1 MIDLRKKSCYRLES
15 QFLAI
20 IPGKHREEMAYVF
33 WTACVFSTNGLLA
46 DASVPPMRKE
56 VNGNRYM
63 KSFSCLDQFLCM
75 AFAQLSYRESLRDI
89 ESCLRAMKNKLF
101 HLGIRSHISRS
112 TLADANENRDW
123 RIFAD
128 FGQVLIGIARELYS
142 NDDFGVELDETVY
155 ALDSSTIDLCLS
167 VFPWAKFRKTKAA
180 IKMHTL
186 LDLRGSIPS
195 FISITHGKVHDVK
208 VLDQLIPEP
217 GAIYVMDRAYLDFKR
232 LYLLNQCM
240 AFFVIRSKK
249 NTQMRRLYSREI
261 DTTSGLRCD
270 QTIVLTGIKTRN
282 QYPDRLRRV
291 KYFDE
296 EKARSFSFISNN
308 FIVPALVITELYR
321 CRWQVEL
328 FFKWIK
334 TNLRIKA
341 FYGTSEN
348 AVKTQIWIAVSVYV
362 LVAIV
367 KKQMKLDDLQLYT
380 ILQILS
386 VTLFE
391 KEPLFQVLA
400 SSTHSNMDQSRS
412 NQLDLF
418 SC

>member
-1 MIDLRKKSCYRLES
+1 
-15 QFLAI
+15 
-20 IPGKHREEMAYVF
+20 
-33 WTACVFSTNGLLA
+33 
-46 DASVPPMRKE
+46 
-56 VNGNRYM
+56 M
-63 KSFSCLDQFLCM
+63 KSFSCFDQFLCM

-89 ESCLRAMKNKLF
+89 ESCLRAMQNKLY
-101 HLGIRSHISRS
+101 HLGIRSHVSRS
-112 TLADANENRDW
+112 TLADANEKRDW

-128 FGQVLIGIARELYS
+128 FAQVLIGIARELYS
-142 NDDFGVELDETVY
+142 NDEFGVELDETVY

-195 FISITHGKVHDVK
+195 FVSITHGKVHDVK
-208 VLDQLIPEP
+208 VLDRLIPEP
-217 GAIYVMDRAYLDFKR
+217 GAIYVMDRAYLDFER

-249 NTQMRRLYSREI
+249 NTLMRRLYSREI
-261 DTTSGLRCD
+261 DKTTGLRCD
-270 QTIVLTGIKTRN
+270 QTIVLTGIKTRK

-308 FIVPALVITELYR
+308 FIVPALVIAELYR

-334 TNLRIKA
+334 QNL
-341 FYGTSEN
+341 
-348 AVKTQIWIAVSVYV
+348 
-362 LVAIV
+362 
-367 KKQMKLDDLQLYT
+367 
-380 ILQILS
+380 
-386 VTLFE
+386 
-391 KEPLFQVLA
+391 
-400 SSTHSNMDQSRS
+400 
-412 NQLDLF
+412 
-418 SC
+418 